1 MTVTRMYPR
10 LVVSDARA
18 AIDFY
23 AKVFGAVP
31 GESFSDEKGRIV
43 HAEVSFGGAG
53 VVGIK
58 DQGDGDEPV
67 PLIMALEVTDPD
79 EVAAAMEAGG
89 ASVIYPIAD
98 HEYGRGGRLRDPW
111 GIQWMLMRP

>member
-18 AIDFY
+18 AIDYY

-67 PLIMALEVTDPD
+67 SLIMALEVTDPD

>member
-1 MTVTRMYPR
+1 MYPR

-18 AIDFY
+18 AIEFY
-23 AKVFGAVP
+23 GKVFGAVA
-31 GESFSDEKGRIV
+31 GESFSDDSGRIV

-53 VVGIK
+53 VVGVK
-58 DQGDGDEPV
+58 DRGDGDEPV
-67 PLIMALEVTDPD
+67 SLIMALEVTDPD

>member
-18 AIDFY
+18 AIAFY
-23 AKVFGAVP
+23 EKVFGAAVS
-31 GESFSDEKGRIV
+31 GEVHTDDSGKVVHSELTLGGTTLSVRDEGY
-43 HAEVSFGGAG
+43 
-53 VVGIK
+53 
-58 DQGDGDEPV
+58 GDSATPV
-67 PLIMALEVTDPD
+67 LMALDVTDPD

-89 ASVIYPIAD
+89 ASIVYPISD

>member
-18 AIDFY
+18 AMAFY
-23 AKVFGAVP
+23 EKAFGATS
-31 GESFSDEKGRIV
+31 GEVFTDDSGRIV
-43 HAEVSFGGAG
+43 HAEVSFGSAG
-53 VVGIK
+53 VVGVK

-67 PLIMALEVTDPD
+67 ALIMALEVTDPD
-79 EVAAAMEAGG
+79 RVAAAMQAGG
-89 ASVIYPIAD
+89 ASVIYPIED

-111 GIQWMLMRP
+111 GIQWML